1 MYLHRVFKMYQS
13 FVTATH
19 VFIGKR
25 KFDVSPQSI
34 KMYQSFVTATH
45 VFIGKRKFDVSP
57 QSIQNVSIICNSNP
71 CVHWKEEV

>member
-19 VFIGKR
+19 V
-25 KFDVSPQSI
+25 S
-34 KMYQSFVTATH
+34 
-45 VFIGKRKFDVSP
+45 IGKRKFDVSP

-71 CVHWKEEV
+71 CVHGKEEV